1 MLKEFHMIFKSC
13 GGWFKSNTE
22 INKIAKQD
30 KQNRIAKHLKYFK
43 T

>member
-1 MLKEFHMIFKSC
+1 MLNEFHMIFKSC
-13 GGWFKSNTE
+13 GWFKSNTE

-30 KQNRIAKHLKYFK
+30 KLNKIAKHLKYFK